1 MENDIFNSA
10 LLSVMF
16 LLLFAVAELLYR
28 KYSVRTEFTRKLV
41 HIGTGILTLLFPIL
55 LSEIISVFVLCSI
68 FGVIL
73 YISIKAELL
82 PSINQI
88 DRPSSGS
95 ILYPASIFICFV
107 CFKLNNNLLC
117 FYLPVL
123 TLAICDPVAALI
135 GKRWPLGSFIV
146 RYNHKT
152 LSGTFAFFLA
162 ALAIAAFMFT
172 LMTSLPPELILRK
185 TVLLAAVASVAEA
198 VSTRGFDN
206 LTIPLSVLMAMRI
219 QV

>member
-1 MENDIFNSA
+1 MKNDLFYSTI
-10 LLSVMF
+10 LSVMF
-16 LLLFAVAELLYR
+16 LLLFAVAEFLYR
-28 KYSVRTEFTRKLV
+28 KYSVRAEFTRKLV
-41 HIGTGILTLLFPIL
+41 HIGTGILTLLFPLL
-55 LSEIISVFVLCSI
+55 LSKIISVFILCSV

-95 ILYPASIFICFV
+95 ILYPASIFICYV

-135 GKRWPLGSFIV
+135 GKRWPVGSFIV

-152 LSGTFAFFLA
+152 LSGTFAFFVA
-162 ALAIAAFMFT
+162 ALAITAFMFT
-172 LMTSLPPELILRK
+172 QMTDLPPEIILRK
-185 TVLLAAVASVAEA
+185 TVFLAVVASAAEA

-206 LTIPLSVLMAMRI
+206 LTIPLSVLLAMKI
-219 QV
+219 QL